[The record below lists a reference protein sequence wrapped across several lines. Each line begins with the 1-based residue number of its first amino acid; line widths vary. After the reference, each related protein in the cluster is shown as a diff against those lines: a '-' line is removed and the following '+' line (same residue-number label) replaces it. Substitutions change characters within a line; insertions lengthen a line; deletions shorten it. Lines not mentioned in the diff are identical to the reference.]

1 MDVTTAAMR
10 AARRRERRERERRET
25 ADWLRL
31 ALLLALTLAAFAL
44 GGTADYADRT
54 QGLGASMVPGIE
66 WRWTFD

>member
-1 MDVTTAAMR
+1 MEVSTAAMR
-10 AARRRERRERERRET
+10 AARRRERMEGERRQIVEGV
-25 ADWLRL
+25 RL